1 MSYIL
6 AIGICTNIRLGG
18 DDNND
23 DDDDDDDEHNITT
36 STTTT
41 NYRYASLNDGDTF

>member
-6 AIGICTNIRLGG
+6 AIGICTNIRLG
-18 DDNND
+18 DDN
-23 DDDDDDDEHNITT
+23 DDDDDEHNIAT